1 MRKYTYTFKRI
12 LLHFIR
18 PIIEKS
24 HFING
29 IARAKLYRAIGYKNI
44 GEDVWIGKDVY
55 LDELH
60 PEGIVIGKNST
71 IMMGAVLL
79 THFYDTRKKMR
90 HNGTIKIG
98 ENVFI
103 GCNIIISKPIEIEDN
118 VIVGACSVVTKN
130 LSGNA
135 VHAGNPARK
144 IIDR

>member
-1 MRKYTYTFKRI
+1 MRKYSYSVKRI

-29 IARAKLYRAIGYKNI
+29 IARARLYRAIGYKNI

-55 LDELH
+55 LDELY

-71 IMMGAVLL
+71 ITMGTVLL
-79 THFYDTRKKMR
+79 THFYDTRRKMW

-103 GCNIIISKPIEIEDN
+103 GCNVIISKPIEIEDN
-118 VIVGACSVVTKN
+118 VIVGAGSFVTKN
-130 LSGNA
+130 LCANA

-144 IIDR
+144 ISER